1 VNIFGILYAVLM
13 LILGALV
20 LYDIVDRARD

>member
-1 VNIFGILYAVLM
+1 VNIFGILYAVLVLM
-13 LILGALV
+13 LGALV

>member
-1 VNIFGILYAVLM
+1 MNTLGIIYAVLV